1 MEKAAPKNLV
11 VFTDGVFDML
21 HANHVAFLE
30 DARSLGKKLVVGVVS
45 DAQAQSFKRTPVINE
60 LERLAV
66 VRALRC
72 VDHAFI
78 IHDPLNAATME
89 MIIREYL
96 VGAVVY
102 AGDATPEFYVPA
114 EQAGIMHRPQYR
126 AGINTSDII
135 ARILGGK

>member
-1 MEKAAPKNLV
+1 
-11 VFTDGVFDML
+11 
-21 HANHVAFLE
+21 
-30 DARSLGKKLVVGVVS
+30 
-45 DAQAQSFKRTPVINE
+45 
-60 LERLAV
+60 
-66 VRALRC
+66 
-72 VDHAFI
+72 
-78 IHDPLNAATME
+78 ME